1 MGDIINLRR
10 VRKEAER
17 AARAEN
23 AAANRLA
30 HGQTKVQRELNRK
43 RAERSARDLDAHKI
57 DTGERT

>member
-10 VRKEAER
+10 VRKQARR
-17 AARAEN
+17 AAQAEE

-30 HGQTKVQRELNRK
+30 HGRTKAQRELQRK
-43 RAERSARDLDAHKI
+43 RAERSLRDLDAHKI